1 MNQIALRP
9 IDYVRFLHSVRSMYV
24 SKLCSHYRLWRPV
37 LRSDQGYKDFNWSI
51 IDLVYLSLHKKNFVQ
66 NLLGLHLF
74 TFMKPQKKLFI
85 LSGVVSFMHYYK
97 KSIYLIYELVG
108 ITQRDCLQT
117 GSLQSYNSTLSLAL
131 ATK

>member
-1 MNQIALRP
+1 MKTLTGVLLILCIFR
-9 IDYVRFLHSVRSMYV
+9 YLK
-24 SKLCSHYRLWRPV
+24 KLCTELIRASSFHIYEA
-37 LRSDQGYKDFNWSI
+37 
-51 IDLVYLSLHKKNFVQ
+51 
-66 NLLGLHLF
+66 
-74 TFMKPQKKLFI
+74 TKKLFI

-108 ITQRDCLQT
+108 NTQRDCLQT